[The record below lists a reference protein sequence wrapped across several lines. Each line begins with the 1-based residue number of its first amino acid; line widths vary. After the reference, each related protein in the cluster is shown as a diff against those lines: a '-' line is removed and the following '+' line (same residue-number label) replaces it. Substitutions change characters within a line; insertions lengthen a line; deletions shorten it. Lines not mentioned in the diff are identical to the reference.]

1 MDRDDGVGSRLRA
14 LLVDGHLDQPGR
26 GARDGAAGML
36 FSVRGF
42 AAAALFEALEAVTSA
57 TLATKSWEWSWA
69 TAVAS
74 VLFMCLIGVK
84 THARHG

>member
-1 MDRDDGVGSRLRA
+1 
-14 LLVDGHLDQPGR
+14 
-26 GARDGAAGML
+26 ML